1 MTKLLLRSRTGWALL
16 AAFVFALLLPGC
28 STTPRDTPR
37 DITLNRIQTRRVS
50 ESHNVLFAPGSAAIA
65 PSERTTLDAF
75 VEDRRAVVSGIT
87 LSSGTSPIAA
97 RRLANVSKALDAM
110 GVVHTVAMPNPNFTA
125 DAVLVAATREIP
137 VPPACPH
144 WTLVGQYDPSNAPS
158 TDLGC
163 ANATNLYL
171 MVADPRDLVRGRDL
185 GPADA
190 QPGMR
195 AVEAYR
201 TGNQAVNPQQPSLG
215 GGITSIG
222 ASSSGGGTSGGTSG
236 Q

>member
-1 MTKLLLRSRTGWALL
+1 MTKFLLRSPTGWTLL
-16 AAFVFALLLPGC
+16 AAFAFALLLPGC
-28 STTPRDTPR
+28 STSTAPP
-37 DITLNRIQTRRVS
+37 DITLNRIQTRQVP
-50 ESHNVLFAPGSAAIA
+50 ESHSVLFAPGSTAIA
-65 PSERTTLDAF
+65 PSERAALDAF
-75 VEDRRAVVSGIT
+75 VEDKRAVVSGIT

-97 RRLANVSKALDAM
+97 QRLANVNKALDAM
-110 GVVHTVAMPNPNFTA
+110 GVPHAVAAPDPNFTA
-125 DAVLVAATREIP
+125 DAVQVAATREIP

-171 MVADPRDLVRGRDL
+171 MVADPRDLVRGRNL

-190 QPGMR
+190 EPGMR
-195 AVEAYR
+195 AVQAYR
-201 TGNQAVNPQQPSLG
+201 TGNQAINPQLPSLG

-222 ASSSGGGTSGGTSG
+222 ASSSGGGASGGASG